1 MIVAIHQPH
10 FLPWLGYLHRMLHC
24 DLFVL
29 LDHVQFE
36 RQNFQNRVTIK
47 TPVGVQ
53 WLVVPVLQR
62 ARSERIVDKRI
73 DNEGRGRH
81 RWGARMLRTLRHA
94 YRGAPWFQ
102 SCWGAV
108 ERLLDGDWERL
119 VDLDLASLELL
130 RSALHIDTP
139 LLRSSTLNIRG
150 QRADAVLEICQAVGA
165 KAFLG
170 GMGASR
176 HYLNAAPFRRAG
188 IELLWQEFVHPRYPQ
203 RAPANEFSSGVSALD
218 LLFNCGPDSPLVLGH
233 SGPRRAA
240 AALESARLGS
250 LASPSA

>member
-1 MIVAIHQPH
+1 MIVSIHQPH
-10 FLPWLGYLHRMLHC
+10 FLPWLGYLHRMMQC

-47 TPVGVQ
+47 TPDGPQ
-53 WLVVPVLQR
+53 WLSVPVLHGSR
-62 ARSERIVDKRI
+62 CERIVDKYI
-73 DNEGRGRH
+73 DNEGKGRH

-102 SCWGAV
+102 TWAAGL

-130 RSALHIDTP
+130 RTALDIDTP
-139 LLRSSTLNIRG
+139 LLRSSMLQVRG
-150 QRADAVLEICQAVGA
+150 QREDAVLEICQAVGA

-176 HYLNAAPFRRAG
+176 RYLDPAPFRRAG
-188 IELLWQEFVHPRYPQ
+188 IELRWQDFEHPRYPQ
-203 RAPANEFSSGVSALD
+203 RAPVDQFVTGISALD
-218 LLFNCGPDSPLVLGH
+218 LIFNCGPDSRAILEQQA
-233 SGPRRAA
+233 RRILPAA
-240 AALESARLGS
+240 GRVPAC
-250 LASPSA
+250 